1 MTRKELSNS
10 TDAAIAKGKSGLQ
23 KLWDEIP
30 KGVRKQLL
38 KDAEIKDTLDIYGVN
53 YGGKS

>member
-1 MTRKELSNS
+1 MTKQELQAN
-10 TDAAIAKGKSGLQ
+10 TDTAINKGKRGLQ

-38 KDAEIKDTLDIYGVN
+38 KDAEIKDTLDIYGVQHDVP
-53 YGGKS
+53 

>member
-1 MTRKELSNS
+1 MTRQELQAN
-10 TDAAIAKGKSGLQ
+10 TDSAINEGKSGLQ

-38 KDAEIKDTLDIYGVN
+38 KDAEIKDTLDIYGVQ
-53 YGGKS
+53 YDVH

>member
-1 MTRKELSNS
+1 MTRQELQAN
-10 TDAAIAKGKSGLQ
+10 TDTAINKGKSGLQ

-38 KDAEIKDTLDIYGVN
+38 KDEEVKDTLDIYGVD